1 VLDEQFHDAADAD
14 LLVVVEAPE
23 PSSEFVGALN
33 LPRTR
38 GLCHVRN
45 KSSRV
50 ILWTCG
56 LPCR

>member
-33 LPRTR
+33 LPR
-38 GLCHVRN
+38 HVAIMPL
-45 KSSRV
+45 KE
-50 ILWTCG
+50 
-56 LPCR
+56 